1 MGIGNQIVSRIH
13 PSWLPLFV
21 LTAIAAISPQRLSA
35 QPSQPV
41 ASPTTPTISATP
53 TPVKKPVAA
62 SSSAAPVC
70 AVPVQ
75 HKHSTAPSAG
85 LHRVSQSKTAR
96 ARAAR
101 EKAAKEAADKAAAE
115 AAAAEAAKPPEPEIP
130 KWPLN
135 AEAGPATVTWDSK
148 GLRIEATNSSLQ
160 QILTD
165 VAAAT
170 GASIE
175 GFGKDQRVFGAYGPG
190 PARTVLSALL
200 EGTGYNILMVG
211 DLGQGAPRQLL
222 LSTKN
227 AASAQPNQPAAVNNN
242 EANEADADE
251 EPAQP
256 PLPVRTP
263 NAFPPGHVPPQMMQ
277 ELRQQ
282 QIQRAQ
288 ERQQLDNGNNPQN

>member
-13 PSWLPLFV
+13 PSWLPLFI

-35 QPSQPV
+35 QPSLPV
-41 ASPTTPTISATP
+41 ASPTISPAP

-62 SSSAAPVC
+62 TSSAAPVC
-70 AVPVQ
+70 SVPVQ
-75 HKHSTAPSAG
+75 RKHSTVPSAG
-85 LHRVSQSKTAR
+85 LHRVSQSKTVR
-96 ARAAR
+96 AKAAR
-101 EKAAKEAADKAAAE
+101 EKATKEAADKAAAE
-115 AAAAEAAKPPEPEIP
+115 AAATEAAKPPEPEIP

-135 AEAGPATVTWDSK
+135 AEAGQATVTWDSK

-227 AASAQPNQPAAVNNN
+227 AASPQPNQPVAVNNN
-242 EANEADADE
+242 QANDADADE

-263 NAFPPGHVPPQMMQ
+263 NAFPPGHVPPQMLL
-277 ELRQQ
+277 ERQQ

-288 ERQQLDNGNNPQN
+288 ERQAQQDNGNNPQN